1 MTSQTV
7 CDAASGTVN
16 GDAGGAGGAATRC
29 EGEASTRMTVRHS
42 SKNIG
47 WTYYWRDG
55 SKDSEWT
62 PPTTERSATVT
73 EPLSAEDDGAE
84 EC

>member
-16 GDAGGAGGAATRC
+16 GDADGAGGAATRF

-47 WTYYWRDG
+47 WAYYWRDG
-55 SKDSEWT
+55 SKDTEWS
-62 PPTTERSATVT
+62 PPTTERSASAA
-73 EPLSAEDDGAE
+73 EPPSAEDDGAE